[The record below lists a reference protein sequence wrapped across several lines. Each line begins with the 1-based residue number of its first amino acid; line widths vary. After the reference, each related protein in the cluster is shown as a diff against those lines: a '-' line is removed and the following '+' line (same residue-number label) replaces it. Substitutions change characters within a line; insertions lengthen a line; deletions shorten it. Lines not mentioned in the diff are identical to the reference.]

1 MTIECRR
8 YIESAR
14 NIADPIARIQ
24 GLAGCIRVIR
34 EMADSEAEELVN
46 SLIRE
51 AIVEHNANLIK
62 DAVFDEVEISKM

>member
-14 NIADPIARIQ
+14 NIQHPTARIQ
-24 GLAGCIRVIR
+24 ALAGCIRVIR
-34 EMADSEAEELVN
+34 EMSDSEAEELVN

-51 AIVEHNANLIK
+51 AIQEHNRNLK
-62 DAVFDEVEISKM
+62 DMVFDD

>member
-1 MTIECRR
+1 MTIEFRR

-51 AIVEHNANLIK
+51 AIVEHNRNVK
-62 DAVFDEVEISKM
+62 DMVFDD

>member
-14 NIADPIARIQ
+14 NIVDPEERIR

-34 EMADSEAEELVN
+34 EMGDSEAEELVN
-46 SLIRE
+46 SLVRE
-51 AIVEHNANLIK
+51 SINEHNANLVK
-62 DAVFDEVEISKM
+62 DAVFDEVEISRV

>member
-8 YIESAR
+8 YIESAC
-14 NIADPIARIQ
+14 NIQLPIARIQ
-24 GLAGCIRVIR
+24 ALAGCISVIR

-51 AIVEHNANLIK
+51 AIQEHNRNLK
-62 DAVFDEVEISKM
+62 DMVFDD

>member
-14 NIADPIARIQ
+14 NIQLPIARIQ
-24 GLAGCIRVIR
+24 ALASCISVIR
-34 EMADSEAEELVN
+34 EMSDSEAEELVN

-51 AIVEHNANLIK
+51 AIQEHNRNLK
-62 DAVFDEVEISKM
+62 DMVFDD